1 MKNSFSEV
9 KIFQVKP
16 DKQVEFETLITK
28 IAEKQKQQKG
38 CIDIKYVKR
47 FFTID
52 GVKSGDPPRELTKI
66 VKCVKYFSY
75 WEFDNKEDYGKATEW
90 FFKNHFKD
98 IQKLLIMPF
107 DINCGILRWTPLSRQ
122 FFGDFKIGCS
132 LPPLLYR
139 SIKI

>member
-16 DKQVEFETLITK
+16 DKLVEFETVITK
-28 IAEKQKQQKG
+28 IADEQKQQTG

-52 GVKSGDPPRELTKI
+52 GVQLGEPPRELTRI

-75 WEFDNKEDYGKATEW
+75 WEFDSKENYGKATEW
-90 FFKNHFKD
+90 FFKHHYKNID
-98 IQKLLIMPF
+98 KLLIMPF
-107 DINCGILRWTPLSRQ
+107 DIHCGN
-122 FFGDFKIGCS
+122 
-132 LPPLLYR
+132 
-139 SIKI
+139 SIY